1 MKNGSQ
7 SALELIYKASMNI
20 RLLILSIVV
29 LSLSMAG
36 SAEVQTSK
44 SEEANQAKA
53 ELNVLVK
60 KITAKLKEGKR
71 TATELATEFE
81 EFDSLLAKYP
91 DENNDTAQAEEKEA
105 EPNRKWRNS
114 CVSPRQNSI
123 SSGHP
128 MKTSKRYRT

>member
-1 MKNGSQ
+1 
-7 SALELIYKASMNI
+7 MNI

-60 KITAKLKEGKR
+60 KITVKLKEGKR
-71 TATELATEFE
+71 TATELATELE
-81 EFDSLLAKYP
+81 EFDSLLAKYS
-91 DENNDTAQAEEKEA
+91 DKNNDTAQAEEKEA